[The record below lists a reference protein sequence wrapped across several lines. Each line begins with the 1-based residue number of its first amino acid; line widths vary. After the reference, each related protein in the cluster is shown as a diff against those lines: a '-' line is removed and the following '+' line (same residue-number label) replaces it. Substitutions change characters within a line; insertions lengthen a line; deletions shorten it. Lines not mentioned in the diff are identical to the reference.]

1 MGRGSDVRRDVGCRR
16 YVDGCTAYWYML
28 GIVLI
33 HPCDP
38 PVLSLRPFLR
48 IVSVVQFRKRRELID
63 FFLLPPGLPP
73 IPGAGGS

>member
-1 MGRGSDVRRDVGCRR
+1 MYGVMWGVVDMWMVALPIGTCWVLCGSTRV
-16 YVDGCTAYWYML
+16 
-28 GIVLI
+28 I

-73 IPGAGGS
+73 VPGAGGS